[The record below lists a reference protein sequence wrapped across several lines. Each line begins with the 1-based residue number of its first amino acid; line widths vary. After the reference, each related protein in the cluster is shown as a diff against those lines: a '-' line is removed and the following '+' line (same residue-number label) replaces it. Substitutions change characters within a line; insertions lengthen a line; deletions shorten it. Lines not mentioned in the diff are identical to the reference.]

1 MERKSQMMRFSTAA
15 APSKAGYNKLAAARP
30 PRAIH
35 TEQEYREW
43 RRLLDTLM
51 AKPEEEMTGA
61 EAAYG
66 ETIALLIEAFEKQRY
81 RISQAS
87 PAEVLAELLSAH
99 GLKQKELVDIFG
111 SEAAVSYAL
120 NGKRNLTTEQIQG
133 LAEKFHVS
141 PAVFLLQ
148 S

>member
-1 MERKSQMMRFSTAA
+1 MERKAQMTRFMTAA
-15 APSKAGYNKLAAARP
+15 VPSKARYNKLAAARP

-35 TEQEYREW
+35 TEREYREW
-43 RRLLDTLM
+43 RRVLDTLM
-51 AKPEEEMTGA
+51 AKPEEKMTDA

-81 RISQAS
+81 RISRAS
-87 PAEVLAELLSAH
+87 PAEILAELLSAH

-133 LAEKFHVS
+133 LAAKFHVS
-141 PAVFLLQ
+141 PAVFLWQ
-148 S
+148 P

>member
-1 MERKSQMMRFSTAA
+1 MERKTKIMGFMTAS
-15 APSKAGYNKLAAARP
+15 APTKARYNKFAAARP

-35 TEQEYREW
+35 TEREHREW
-43 RRLLDTLM
+43 RRVLDTLM
-51 AKPEEEMTGA
+51 AKPEEEMTDA

-81 RISQAS
+81 RLSQAQ
-87 PAEVLAELLSAH
+87 PAEILAELLNAH

-141 PAVFLLQ
+141 PAVFLLR

>member
-1 MERKSQMMRFSTAA
+1 MERKSQITRFSTAA
-15 APSKAGYNKLAAARP
+15 APSRARYSKLAAARP

-35 TEQEYREW
+35 TEREYCEW
-43 RRLLDTLM
+43 RRVLDTLM
-51 AKPEEEMTGA
+51 AKPEEEMTDA

-66 ETIALLIEAFEKQRY
+66 ETIAILIEAFERQRY
-81 RISQAS
+81 SDLRAS

-133 LAEKFHVS
+133 LSAKFHVS
-141 PAVFLLQ
+141 PAVFLAQL
-148 S
+148 